1 LSIPKELPIDF
12 QAKNVT
18 RLVVNKEVVEAKI
31 DGGYIVINDSHLKVG
46 KNIVGVHYSTNYNN
60 DGSGC
65 VSFVDVD

>member
-1 LSIPKELPIDF
+1 M
-12 QAKNVT
+12 T